1 MVAQSDVFWKAFIVT
16 LVIFITGILMGFW
29 IDDQRVQEI
38 RAEYKEMDI
47 RVNDARMQS
56 LYYQVFR
63 NSSNFC
69 EPAIEENL
77 KFADKVY
84 AEGIKL
90 EQYERV
96 NKLTPSLVTDKRR
109 YVLLKLQFWL
119 NCIELKRACNANYT
133 NLVYFYS
140 HYNTTME
147 DYVQSAALSD
157 FKKECGR
164 NIMLIPLP
172 TDLNI
177 TTIDIL
183 KEQYNIT
190 VTPTLLI
197 DEEEKVTGLV
207 GADALREHV
216 RC

>member
-1 MVAQSDVFWKAFIVT
+1 MVAQSDVFWKALIVT
-16 LVIFITGILMGFW
+16 LVIFITGIIMGFW

-38 RAEYKEMDI
+38 RSEYKEMDI
-47 RVNDARMQS
+47 RVNDARMQT
-56 LYYQVFR
+56 LYYQVFS

-69 EPAIEENL
+69 GPAIEENL
-77 KFADKVY
+77 AFADKVY
-84 AEGIKL
+84 AEGVKL

-96 NKLTPSLVTDKRR
+96 NKLTPSLITDKRN

-119 NCIELKRACNANYT
+119 NCIELKRKCNANYT

-140 HYNTTME
+140 HYNTTMA
-147 DYVQSAALSD
+147 DYVQSAALAD
-157 FKKECGR
+157 FKRECGA

-183 KEQYNIT
+183 KTQYNIT
-190 VTPTLLI
+190 VTPALLI
-197 DEEEKVTGLV
+197 NEKEKVDGLV
-207 GADALREHV
+207 GIDGLRERI